1 MSEAWASPFTETTP
15 TGFNVTTVG
24 ATPVGGVVVELIGAN
39 SVRVISQLPASSLFI
54 GFANTGSPAAFQG
67 NPMTIG
73 IQTGFTPAITG
84 ALGGGLQSASI
95 RFTLFDGDTAASDFD
110 FNDNTLLVNGL
121 NFGNWSAVNAEHT
134 DSVGNSGGFGF
145 SGGGFRNGVLD
156 TGWFFNNN
164 ASLMASLFTSLVSTQ
179 QIVFQLND
187 ADPFDNFFDFTRGI
201 DGGLINVGQGPTIQQ
216 VIPEPSTLALFAV
229 GAVGLGLFARRRRAP

>member
-1 MSEAWASPFTETTP
+1 MATPFTETSP
-15 TGFNVTTVG
+15 TGFNVTSVG

-39 SVRVISQLPASSLFI
+39 SVRVISQLPASSLFL
-54 GFANTGSPAAFQG
+54 GFADFGTPAAFEG

-95 RFTLFDGDTAASDFD
+95 RFTLFDGDTAAGNFD

-121 NFGNWSAVNAEHT
+121 NFGNWSSVNAQET
-134 DSVGNSGGFGF
+134 DGLGNAGVNGF
-145 SGGGFRNGVLD
+145 SGGGFRDELLD

-164 ASLMASLFTSLVSTQ
+164 AGTMAALFASLISTQ
-179 QIVFQLND
+179 QMVFQLND
-187 ADPFDNFFDFTRGI
+187 VDPFENFFDFTRGI
-201 DGGLINVGQGPTIQQ
+201 DGGLINVGQGPTIQA
-216 VIPEPSTLALFAV
+216 VPEPSTLVLFA
-229 GAVGLGLFARRRRAP
+229 ASAAGLIAMRHRRR